1 MAKRRY
7 GKRNRYGN
15 RYVARNSKGQFISN
29 VDVGRSL
36 KADKRRTAKNYKGS
50 GYGQMGDT
58 QKKSFLAHGG
68 MEYYEGQGYNDK
80 MDESMGMSHRESKM
94 KQSMK
99 DRRDES
105 AGMEKHM
112 GRRKYARVGTM
123 DKGDRYGAEMSV
135 PMNYPEGDGRVLG
148 QSTPTTNFTPAGLH
162 AENFG
167 SESVSD
173 FKTGFVTTFGVITA
187 LITGGMVINLLGMG
201 ANSDE

>member
-1 MAKRRY
+1 MAKRRC

-15 RYVARNSKGQFISN
+15 RYVARNTKGQFISN

-36 KADKRRTAKNYKGS
+36 AADRRRDAKNHSGA
-50 GYGQMGDT
+50 GYGQMGDA
-58 QKKSFLAHGG
+58 KRKSFFA
-68 MEYYEGQGYNDK
+68 QGYDDK

-105 AGMEKHM
+105 AGMEKRM
-112 GRRKYARVGTM
+112 NRRKYARVGTM
-123 DKGDRYGAEMSV
+123 DKGDRYMAEMGV

-148 QSTPTTNFTPAGLH
+148 QSTPTTNYTPAGLH

-173 FKTGFVTTFGVITA
+173 FKTGFVTTFGVISA
-187 LITGGMVINLLGMG
+187 LITGGVVINLLGMG
-201 ANSDE
+201 STSDE

>member
-1 MAKRRY
+1 MAKRKY

-36 KADKRRTAKNYKGS
+36 KADKRRTAKNYKGA

-58 QKKSFLAHGG
+58 QKKMNFLA
-68 MEYYEGQGYNDK
+68 QGYNDK

-123 DKGDRYGAEMSV
+123 DKSDRYGAEMSV

-148 QSTPTTNFTPAGLH
+148 QSTDTTNFTPAGLH

>member
-15 RYVARNSKGQFISN
+15 RYVARNTKGQFISN

-50 GYGQMGDT
+50 GYGQQGDT
-58 QKKSFLAHGG
+58 QKKSFFA
-68 MEYYEGQGYNDK
+68 QGYDDK

-105 AGMEKHM
+105 AGMENHM
-112 GRRKYARVGTM
+112 NRRKYARVGSM
-123 DKGDRYGAEMSV
+123 DEGDRYMAEMGV
-135 PMNYPEGDGRVLG
+135 PMNYPEGDGRILG
-148 QSTPTTNFTPAGLH
+148 QSTASTNFTPAGLH
-162 AENFG
+162 AENFNG
-167 SESVSD
+167 ESMGD
-173 FKTGFVTTFGVITA
+173 FKTGFITTFGVIGA
-187 LITGGMVINLLGMG
+187 LITGGMVLNLLGMG
-201 ANSDE
+201 SKSDE

>member
-1 MAKRRY
+1 MARKY

-58 QKKSFLAHGG
+58 QKKSFLS
-68 MEYYEGQGYNDK
+68 QGYNDK

-105 AGMEKHM
+105 AGMENHM
-112 GRRKYARVGTM
+112 NRRKYSRVGSM
-123 DKGDRYGAEMSV
+123 DKGDRYMAEMGV
-135 PMNYPEGDGRVLG
+135 PMNYPEGDGRILG
-148 QSTPTTNFTPAGLH
+148 QSTASTNFTPAGLH
-162 AENFG
+162 AENFNG
-167 SESVSD
+167 ESMSD
-173 FKTGFVTTFGVITA
+173 FKTGFITTFGVIGA
-187 LITGGMVINLLGMG
+187 LITGGMVLNLLGMG
-201 ANSDE
+201 SKSDE

>member
-36 KADKRRTAKNYKGS
+36 KADKRRTAKNYKGA

-58 QKKSFLAHGG
+58 QKKKSFFA
-68 MEYYEGQGYNDK
+68 QGYNDK

-112 GRRKYARVGTM
+112 NRRKYARVGTM
-123 DKGDRYGAEMSV
+123 DKGDRYGAEMAV

-187 LITGGMVINLLGMG
+187 LITGGMVMNLLGMG

>member
-15 RYVARNSKGQFISN
+15 RYVARNTKGQFISN

-36 KADKRRTAKNYKGS
+36 KADKRRTAKRQSGS
-50 GYGQMGDT
+50 GYGQQGDAK
-58 QKKSFLAHGG
+58 KKSFLAHGG
-68 MEYYEGQGYNDK
+68 MEYYEGQGYDDK

-123 DKGDRYGAEMSV
+123 DKSDRYMAEMEI

-148 QSTPTTNFTPAGLH
+148 QVTPTTNFTPAGLH
-162 AENFG
+162 AETFG
-167 SESVSD
+167 GN
-173 FKTGFVTTFGVITA
+173 FKTGFAATFGVIAA
-187 LITGGMVINLLGMG
+187 LMAGGAIVNVLGM
-201 ANSDE
+201 AASDNSDE

>member
-15 RYVARNSKGQFISN
+15 RYVARNTKGQFISN

-50 GYGQMGDT
+50 GYGQQGDT
-58 QKKSFLAHGG
+58 QKKGFFA
-68 MEYYEGQGYNDK
+68 QGYNDK

-105 AGMEKHM
+105 AGMENHM
-112 GRRKYARVGTM
+112 NRRKYARVGSM
-123 DKGDRYGAEMSV
+123 DKGDRYMAEMGV
-135 PMNYPEGDGRVLG
+135 PMNYPEGDGRILG
-148 QSTPTTNFTPAGLH
+148 QSTASTNFTPAGLH
-162 AENFG
+162 AENFNG
-167 SESVSD
+167 ESMGD
-173 FKTGFVTTFGVITA
+173 LKTGFITTFGVIGA
-187 LITGGMVINLLGMG
+187 LITGGMVLNLLGMG
-201 ANSDE
+201 SKSDE

>member
-15 RYVARNSKGQFISN
+15 RYVARNTKGQFISN

-36 KADKRRTAKNYKGS
+36 KADKRRTAKNYKGA
-50 GYGQMGDT
+50 GYGQQGDT
-58 QKKSFLAHGG
+58 QKKSFFAHGG
-68 MEYYEGQGYNDK
+68 MDYYEGQGYNDK

-112 GRRKYARVGTM
+112 NRRKYSRVGTM
-123 DKGDRYGAEMSV
+123 DKSAEMGV
-135 PMNYPEGDGRVLG
+135 PMNYPEGDGRILG
-148 QSTPTTNFTPAGLH
+148 QSTASTNFTPAGLH
-162 AENFG
+162 AENFNG
-167 SESVSD
+167 ESMGD
-173 FKTGFVTTFGVITA
+173 FKTGFITTFGVIGA
-187 LITGGMVINLLGMG
+187 LITGGMVLNLLGMG
-201 ANSDE
+201 SKSDE

>member
-1 MAKRRY
+1 MAKRKY

-15 RYVARNSKGQFISN
+15 RYVARNTKGQFISN

-58 QKKSFLAHGG
+58 QKKSFFS
-68 MEYYEGQGYNDK
+68 QGYNDK

-105 AGMEKHM
+105 AGMENHM
-112 GRRKYARVGTM
+112 NRRKYSRVGSM
-123 DKGDRYGAEMSV
+123 DKGDRYMAEMGV
-135 PMNYPEGDGRVLG
+135 PMNYPEGDGRILG
-148 QSTPTTNFTPAGLH
+148 QSTASTNFTPAGLH
-162 AENFG
+162 AENFNG
-167 SESVSD
+167 ESMSD
-173 FKTGFVTTFGVITA
+173 FKTGFVATFGVIGA
-187 LITGGMVINLLGMG
+187 LITGGMVLNLLGMG
-201 ANSDE
+201 SKSDE

>member
-1 MAKRRY
+1 MAKRKY

-58 QKKSFLAHGG
+58 QKKSFFS
-68 MEYYEGQGYNDK
+68 QGYNDK

-123 DKGDRYGAEMSV
+123 DKSDRYMAEMGV

-148 QSTPTTNFTPAGLH
+148 QSTASTNFTPAGLH

>member
-15 RYVARNSKGQFISN
+15 RYVARNTKGQFISN

-50 GYGQMGDT
+50 GYGQQGDT
-58 QKKSFLAHGG
+58 QKKSFFS
-68 MEYYEGQGYNDK
+68 QGYNDK

-105 AGMEKHM
+105 AGMENHM
-112 GRRKYARVGTM
+112 NRRKYSRVGSM
-123 DKGDRYGAEMSV
+123 DKGDRYMAEMGV
-135 PMNYPEGDGRVLG
+135 PMNYPEGDGRILG
-148 QSTPTTNFTPAGLH
+148 QSTASTNFTPAGLH
-162 AENFG
+162 AENFNG
-167 SESVSD
+167 ESMSD
-173 FKTGFVTTFGVITA
+173 FKTGFITTFGVIGA
-187 LITGGMVINLLGMG
+187 LITGGMVLNLLGMG
-201 ANSDE
+201 SKSDE